1 MKRIK
6 KLVLPVA
13 GLGKRLRPLT
23 WRTPKALVPLNGD
36 PLLGYVLR
44 EAKESAIEEVILVI
58 SPNHEKYFKKYLS
71 LNSPKLDGLK
81 VHLRFQKKSL
91 GTGHAVLQAADLVK
105 KDPFVV
111 RYCDDFLFGDPIPLV
126 SLIKLFHDYQ
136 APILLL
142 ERVPRKFVSRYGVVG
157 INPFDKTQ
165 AFGSEAQARRGYP
178 ERESKDKK
186 HERRRVYQISEIVEK
201 PEISQAPSNLTIVG
215 GYALT
220 PAILKNLKDLEKD
233 LPSLN
238 EDVLGITEA
247 FQKELRASGILYGW
261 EFGSRRLDC
270 GTIQGFRRA
279 ERILQQS

>member
-1 MKRIK
+1 MKKIT

-13 GLGKRLRPLT
+13 GIGKRLRPLT

-44 EAKESAIEEVILVI
+44 EAKESGIEEVILVV

-71 LNSPKLDGLK
+71 INSLKLEGLK
-81 VHLRFQKKSL
+81 IHFRFQEKPL

-111 RYCDDFLFGDPIPLV
+111 RYCDDLLSHDPPPLV

-142 ERVPRKFVSRYGVVG
+142 ERVPRKFVPRYGVVG
-157 INPFDKTQ
+157 IKR
-165 AFGSEAQARRGYP
+165 S
-178 ERESKDKK
+178 
-186 HERRRVYQISEIVEK
+186 ERRRFYQISEIVEK
-201 PEISQAPSNLTIVG
+201 PKISEAPSNLTIVG

-220 PAILKNLKDLEKD
+220 PAILRNLKNLERGLA
-233 LPSLN
+233 SLN

-247 FQKELRASGILYGW
+247 FQKELEAHGLIYGW
-261 EFGSRRLDC
+261 EFGGRRLDC
-270 GTIQGFRRA
+270 GTIKGFRNA
-279 ERILQQS
+279 EEILRQN

>member
-1 MKRIK
+1 MKKIT

-23 WRTPKALVPLNGD
+23 WRIPKALVPLNGD

-44 EAKESAIEEVILVI
+44 EAKESGIEEVILVI
-58 SPNHEKYFKKYLS
+58 SPNHEKHFKKYLS

-81 VHLRFQKKSL
+81 VHFRFQKKPL

-105 KDPFVV
+105 NDPFVV
-111 RYCDDFLFGDPIPLV
+111 RYCDDLLSGDPPPLV

-157 INPFDKTQ
+157 T
-165 AFGSEAQARRGYP
+165 SP
-178 ERESKDKK
+178 EF
-186 HERRRVYQISEIVEK
+186 HRRVNHSTPQLSVQGRPEQAERAISRRFYQISEIVEK
-201 PEISQAPSNLTIVG
+201 PKINEAPSNLTIVG
-215 GYALT
+215 GYVLT
-220 PAILKNLKDLEKD
+220 PTILKNLKDLEAG
-233 LPSLN
+233 LASLS

-247 FQKELRASGILYGW
+247 YQKELGARGLVYGW
-261 EFGSRRLDC
+261 EFGGRRLDC
-270 GTIQGFRRA
+270 GTIKGFRNA
-279 ERILQQS
+279 EEILRQN